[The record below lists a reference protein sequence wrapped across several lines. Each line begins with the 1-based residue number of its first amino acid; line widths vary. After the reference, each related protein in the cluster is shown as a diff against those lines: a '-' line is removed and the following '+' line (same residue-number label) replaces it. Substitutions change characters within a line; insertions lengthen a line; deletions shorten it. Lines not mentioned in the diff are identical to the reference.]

1 MTKLPTAAV
10 PSPRPAGQA
19 GRKAVENPPIFQAL
33 AERWREAGRLVPGDH
48 DPDWARLTGE
58 PPVFDP
64 WRRHPR
70 PQG

>member
-1 MTKLPTAAV
+1 M
-10 PSPRPAGQA
+10 
-19 GRKAVENPPIFQAL
+19 ENPPIFQAL